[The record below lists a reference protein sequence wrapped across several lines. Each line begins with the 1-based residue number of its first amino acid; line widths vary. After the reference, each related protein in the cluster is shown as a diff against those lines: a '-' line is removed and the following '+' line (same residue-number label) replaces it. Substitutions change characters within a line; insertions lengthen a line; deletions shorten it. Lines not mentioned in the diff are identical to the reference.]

1 MNLIH
6 ILPVTQ
12 SINVKQPYEM
22 YLLQELQ
29 KVAQGENGEAILDAI
44 KAKNTYKILD
54 NGCYELGAGG
64 QIEDVFMMAERIGAY
79 EIILPDVMGDMHATI
94 DATTDA
100 LDYIYKTGRSHAYNY
115 MAVCQGSDWDEYMAC
130 AKMFAGF
137 DTVSVIGIPKKFMRE
152 AVCLGDGRT
161 QIIGSVRTAA
171 LMRTE
176 FAQALWEEP
185 EFGHGRTQ
193 IHMLGVS
200 WSPLELQK
208 VKNIIRSCDTN
219 LIVEN
224 LKRGVPP
231 ISSWATFGEKYTLE
245 KELDAL
251 QLSTLRQIIEEGI

>member
-12 SINVKQPYEM
+12 AINVKQPYEM

-29 KVAQGENGEAILDAI
+29 KVAQGENGEAILNII
-44 KAKNTYKILD
+44 KAKNSYKILD
-54 NGCYELGAGG
+54 NGCYELGASG
-64 QIEDVFMMAERIGAY
+64 QIEDVFMMADRIKAD

-100 LDYIYKTGRSHAYNY
+100 LDYIYKTGQQLDYHY

-137 DTVSVIGIPKKFMRE
+137 NTVDVIGIPKKFMRE
-152 AVCLGDGRT
+152 AVCLGDSGT
-161 QIIGSVRTAA
+161 QIVGSFRTAA

-176 FAQALWEEP
+176 FAKALSEEP
-185 EFGHGRTQ
+185 EFKHSRKK
-193 IHMLGVS
+193 IHMLGIS

-208 VKNIIRSCDTN
+208 VAEVVRSCDTN
-219 LIVEN
+219 LVVEN

-231 ISSWATFGEKYTLE
+231 ISSWATFGEKYSLE

>member
-6 ILPVTQ
+6 ILPATQ
-12 SINVKQPYEM
+12 AINVAQPFEM

-29 KVAQGENGEAILDAI
+29 KVAQGETGEAILNII
-44 KAKNTYKILD
+44 KAKNSYKILD

-64 QIEDVFMMAERIGAY
+64 QIGDVFDMAWRIKAD

-100 LDYIYKTGRSHAYNY
+100 LDFIYRSGQEKDFRY

-137 DTVSVIGIPKKFMRE
+137 DTVDVIGIPKKFMRE
-152 AVCLGDGRT
+152 AVCLPNGGS

-176 FAQALWEEP
+176 FAQALSEEP
-185 EFGHGRTQ
+185 EFKSGQ
-193 IHMLGVS
+193 KKIHMLGIS

-208 VKNIIRSCDTN
+208 VKRRVRSCDTN

-231 ISSWATFGEKYTLE
+231 ISSWATYGEKYSLD

-251 QLSTLRQIIEEGI
+251 QLSDLRMIIEEGL

>member
-6 ILPVTQ
+6 ILPGTQ
-12 SINVKQPYEM
+12 SINVEQPYEM

-29 KVAQGENGEAILDAI
+29 KVAQGGNGEAILDAI
-44 KAKNTYKILD
+44 KAKDSYKILD

-64 QIEDVFMMAERIGAY
+64 QIKDVFTMADRIAAD

-100 LDYIYKTGRSHAYNY
+100 LEYIYKTGQQVDYCY

-137 DTVSVIGIPKKFMRE
+137 ATVDVVGIPKKFMRS
-152 AVCLGDGRT
+152 AVCSDG
-161 QIIGSVRTAA
+161 GSARTAA

-176 FAQALWEEP
+176 FAKALSEEP
-185 EFGHGRTQ
+185 EFKNGRKK
-193 IHMLGVS
+193 IHMLGIS

-208 VKNIIRSCDTN
+208 VRDVIRSCDTN

-231 ISSWATFGEKYTLE
+231 ISSWATYGEKYTLE
-245 KELDAL
+245 KELVTL
-251 QLSTLRQIIEEGI
+251 QLNTLRQIIEEGIFK

>member
-1 MNLIH
+1 MKLIH
-6 ILPVTQ
+6 ILPATQ
-12 SINVKQPYEM
+12 TIHVKQPFEM

-29 KVAQGENGEAILDAI
+29 KIAQGENGEAILDII
-44 KAKNTYKILD
+44 KAKDSYKILD

-64 QIEDVFMMAERIGAY
+64 QIEDVFKMADRIDAN

-100 LDYIYKTGRSHAYNY
+100 LEYIYKTGQHIDYHY

-137 DTVSVIGIPKKFMRE
+137 DTVDVIGIPKKFMRG
-152 AVCLGDGRT
+152 AVVPDG
-161 QIIGSVRTAA
+161 GSVRTAA

-176 FAQALWEEP
+176 FAQALSEEP
-185 EFGHGRTQ
+185 EFKNGRKK
-193 IHMLGVS
+193 IHLLGVS

-208 VKNIIRSCDTN
+208 VAKVVRSCDTN

-231 ISSWATFGEKYTLE
+231 LSSWATFGEKYTLE
-245 KELDAL
+245 KELDSL
-251 QLSTLRQIIEEGI
+251 QLNTLERIIEGGLYDW

>member
-12 SINVKQPYEM
+12 SINVKQMYEM

-29 KVAQGENGEAILDAI
+29 KVAHGENGEAILDAI
-44 KAKNTYKILD
+44 KAKDSYKILD

-64 QIEDVFMMAERIGAY
+64 QIEDVFTMADRIGAN

-100 LDYIYKTGRSHAYNY
+100 LEYIYKTGQHIDYHY
-115 MAVCQGSDWDEYMAC
+115 MAVCQGNDWDEYMAC

-137 DTVSVIGIPKKFMRE
+137 DTIDVIGIPKKFMRE
-152 AVCLGDGRT
+152 AVCLGDKGT
-161 QIIGSVRTAA
+161 QVVGSVRTAA

-176 FAQALWEEP
+176 FAQALSEEP
-185 EFGHGRTQ
+185 EFKNGRKK
-193 IHMLGVS
+193 IHMLGIS

-208 VKNIIRSCDTN
+208 VEKVVRSCDTN
-219 LIVEN
+219 LVVEN

-245 KELDAL
+245 KELNEL
-251 QLSTLRQIIEEGI
+251 QLYDLQKIIEEGF